1 LTRISTIFQ
10 MLTLI
15 ALSLYS
21 GALLFIAIAV
31 VSFWQAAQPVIFL
44 SWMSENFYRFPRIMI
59 PLNMLSLLML
69 IVALATAWNSSP
81 SSRLPLSLGL
91 ISLFI
96 ATITFPIYFAGANAE
111 FLSQTMDLGTIS
123 GKIGIWSN
131 WHWFRTGLTIL
142 SIVFVSWALLNRGDE
157 VAKV

>member
-1 LTRISTIFQ
+1 MNRVSTVFQ
-10 MLTLI
+10 VLTLI

-21 GALLFIAIAV
+21 GALLFIAIAI
-31 VSFWQAAQPVIFL
+31 VSFWQAAQPAIFL
-44 SWMSENFYRFPRIMI
+44 SWMSENFYRFPSIML

-96 ATITFPIYFAGANAE
+96 STITFPIYFAGANAE
-111 FLSQTMDLGTIS
+111 FLSQTIDLGAIS
-123 GKIGIWSN
+123 EKIGIWSN
-131 WHWFRTGLTIL
+131 WHWFRTGLTFL
-142 SIVFVSWALLNRGDE
+142 SIVFVSWALLNRGNE
-157 VAKV
+157 VVLD

>member
-1 LTRISTIFQ
+1 MTRISTVFQ
-10 MLTLI
+10 VLTLI

-31 VSFWQAAQPVIFL
+31 VSFWQAAQPSMFL
-44 SWMSENFYRFPRIMI
+44 SWMSANFYRFPRIMI

-69 IVALATAWNSSP
+69 IVALTTAWNSSP

-111 FLSQTMDLGTIS
+111 FLSQTIDLGTIS
-123 GKIGIWSN
+123 EKIGIWSN